1 MSKCEPHYYSGTST
15 VRIEQTKQCTDLAEA
30 FAGTSFLFRAQDILF
45 FAKVVFSPASLS
57 VFNSATAVAT
67 IIITIFVII
76 VRITMRIGF
85 LVKLAFLSG
94 FQFRLIF
101 RVQTLALGAVVVV
114 VIFSGA
120 TAVSTIPT
128 TTAVII
134 FVIARLI
141 SFPRSVGTF
150 FVAYLFQ

>member
-1 MSKCEPHYYSGTST
+1 VIFG
-15 VRIEQTKQCTDLAEA
+15 
-30 FAGTSFLFRAQDILF
+30 
-45 FAKVVFSPASLS
+45 PASLG
-57 VFNSATAVAT
+57 VFNSAAAVAT
-67 IIITIFVII
+67 IKITICVII

-85 LVKLAFLSG
+85 LMKLAFLSG

-101 RVQTLALGAVVVV
+101 RVQTLALGAVKVV
-114 VIFSGA
+114 VIFGGA

-141 SFPRSVGTF
+141 SFPRSVGTWFAAYNAFEIWIFATAF
-150 FVAYLFQ
+150 FTV

>member
-1 MSKCEPHYYSGTST
+1 MRVS
-15 VRIEQTKQCTDLAEA
+15 IEQTRRCTDLAEA
-30 FAGTSFLFRAQDILF
+30 VTCTSIFLPKDLF
-45 FAKVVFSPASLS
+45 CRAKVIFRPASLGAFS
-57 VFNSATAVAT
+57 CAAAVAA
-67 IIITIFVII
+67 IKITIVVII
-76 VRITMRIGF
+76 VWITMRIGF
-85 LVKLAFLSG
+85 LMKLAFLSG

-101 RVQTLALGAVVVV
+101 GIQTLALGAVKVV
-114 VIFSGA
+114 VIFGGA